1 MRRFFVERLY
11 CDISGDPIL
20 MIVDSV
26 PHSQNRLGRDYVP
39 VTFLTGSRLLWANK
53 KPAEVFS
60 LGGLLL
66 AQ

>member
-26 PHSQNRLGRDYVP
+26 PHSQNRLGRNYVLMD
-39 VTFLTGSRLLWANK
+39 TEMIGTA
-53 KPAEVFS
+53 FS
-60 LGGLLL
+60 DLCLGVSD
-66 AQ
+66 